1 MVIIYRTTQT
11 PIAKL
16 DQIGC
21 RLAVPNFYP
30 ACARQ
35 LTLRLKQ
42 ACVARH
48 DPATMSLPTAA
59 HTGYGSR
66 FRASRAA
73 RAVRLSTQH
82 RVYHA
87 QVAVHC
93 STLEAACAHFVLPL
107 PAGPDLFLQGRTRAV
122 PLMADAPRD
131 PQTGKVTSYL
141 ALGLTAGIKLKTLE
155 QHAATCSAALED
167 VDSQE
172 EEAPAATIFTLTT
185 ACVFSE
191 RLLE

>member
-1 MVIIYRTTQT
+1 MAPGFERAELPGRCV
-11 PIAKL
+11 
-16 DQIGC
+16 C
-21 RLAVPNFYP
+21 RLNT
-30 ACARQ
+30 AC
-35 LTLRLKQ
+35 TTHRLQ
-42 ACVARH
+42 C
-48 DPATMSLPTAA
+48 TAA
-59 HTGYGSR
+59 LWKQRVHI
-66 FRASRAA
+66 
-73 RAVRLSTQH
+73 LS
-82 RVYHA
+82 Y
-87 QVAVHC
+87 
-93 STLEAACAHFVLPL
+93 
-107 PAGPDLFLQGRTRAV
+107 LFLQGRTRAV

-131 PQTGKVTSYL
+131 PKTGKVTSYL